1 MAINLTKG
9 SGINLEKQLEEL
21 MFTVSWDTNIDVDIH
36 CLVLTDG
43 KGACDED
50 FVFYNNLNHPSG
62 AINHSG
68 DIKDGSHAIGVD
80 DEYITIHLKD
90 IPSTKNELIFS
101 ASIHNVE
108 LHGLHFGKVGNSK
121 AKIIDKATN
130 TVLAE
135 FQLDKDLLGEH
146 TAELARVVKTNG
158 VWRFENLSKPA
169 MSLTNLL
176 VSKGFSV
183 A

>member
-1 MAINLTKG
+1 MAINLEKNQ
-9 SGINLEKQLEEL
+9 GINLEKQLEEL
-21 MFTVSWDTNIDVDIH
+21 VFTVSWDTNFDVDIH

-50 FVFYNNLNHPSG
+50 FVFYNNLIHPSQ
-62 AINHSG
+62 AIKHSG
-68 DIKDGSHAIGVD
+68 DIRDGSHAMGVD
-80 DEYITIHLKD
+80 DEFVTIHLKD
-90 IPSTKNELIFS
+90 IPSSKNEIVFS
-101 ASIHNVE
+101 ASIHNAE

-135 FQLDKDLLGEH
+135 FRLDQDLLGEH
-146 TAELARVVKTNG
+146 TAELGRVVKVNG
-158 VWRFENLSKPA
+158 NWRFENLSKPA
-169 MSLTNLL
+169 ISLTSLL
-176 VSKGFSV
+176 TTRGFNV

>member
-50 FVFYNNLNHPSG
+50 FVFYNNLQHPSG

-68 DIKDGSHAIGVD
+68 DIRDGSHAMDYTSVRLV
-80 DEYITIHLKD
+80 TQKLKLL
-90 IPSTKNELIFS
+90 TKQQTQF
-101 ASIHNVE
+101 
-108 LHGLHFGKVGNSK
+108 
-121 AKIIDKATN
+121 
-130 TVLAE
+130 
-135 FQLDKDLLGEH
+135 
-146 TAELARVVKTNG
+146 
-158 VWRFENLSKPA
+158 
-169 MSLTNLL
+169 
-176 VSKGFSV
+176 
-183 A
+183 